1 MSVMEDQAQ
10 QTDPLP
16 VAQPQKR
23 PKRNR
28 KDYMHQYYLK
38 HKSPMTCDGCGS
50 EFACRRSLKH
60 HEDNN
65 IRCLMGRLK
74 DAWGHIRDQLP
85 VKEAERI
92 DSEMERVKQVIK
104 KEGSREGSKEEKQK
118 NVELKVI

>member
-16 VAQPQKR
+16 VSQPQKR

-85 VKEAERI
+85 EKEAERI
-92 DSEMERVKQVIK
+92 DSEMERVRQVIK